1 MALSAKQQELK
12 DKLYAIYD
20 NRDFVQGIGPI
31 LANDDEVQE
40 MLDYVNFAINRFLTP
55 GISDPISRISRAP
68 ISKLGQE
75 DRLVV
80 PSYQ

>member
-40 MLDYVNFAINRFLTP
+40 MLDYVESGDWVTFSDLTLKALVINR
-55 GISDPISRISRAP
+55 
-68 ISKLGQE
+68 
-75 DRLVV
+75 DR
-80 PSYQ
+80 PTSN